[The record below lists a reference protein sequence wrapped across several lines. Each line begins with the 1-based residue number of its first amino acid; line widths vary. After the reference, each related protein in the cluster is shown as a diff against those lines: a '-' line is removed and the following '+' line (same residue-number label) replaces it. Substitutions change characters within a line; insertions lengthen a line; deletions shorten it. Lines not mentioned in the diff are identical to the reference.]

1 MRISNVIKEIEERFK
16 QFDIGVY
23 EAKLLISR
31 YFDVSIGMLY
41 TIDISE
47 SDYKNIMSIV
57 SRRINREPLDI
68 IFGKTC
74 FYGRDFI
81 VTSDVLSPRL
91 DSEVL
96 IDVCKDFIKSG
107 DKVLDLCSGS
117 GALGITIK
125 LETDTDVTL
134 SDISAKT
141 LKVASDNANL
151 YGVDVCYVQGDLFEN
166 ILDKYNVIISNPPYI
181 RTSVVNKLDEEVKRF
196 DPILALDGGVD
207 GLDFYNRIIQEAKV
221 YLEDGGYLI
230 FEIGYDQAQSVSDI
244 LIEYN
249 YKVLKVVK
257 DYGGND
263 RVIVAKF
270 GSKIV

>member
-23 EAKLLISR
+23 EAKLLLSR
-31 YFDVSIGMLY
+31 YFDMSIGMLY

-57 SRRINREPLDI
+57 SRRINHEPLDI

-96 IDVCKDFIKSG
+96 IEVSKDVIKS
-107 DKVLDLCSGS
+107 DDIVLDLCSGS

-125 LETDTDVTL
+125 LETGADVTL

-141 LKVASDNANL
+141 LKVASDNAKFH
-151 YGVDVCYVQGDLFEN
+151 GVDVRYVQGDLFEN
-166 ILDKYNVIISNPPYI
+166 ISDKFNVIISNPPYI
-181 RTSVVNKLDEEVKRF
+181 KTSVVNELDEEVKRF

-207 GLDFYNRIIQEAKV
+207 GLDFYKRIIQEAKG
-221 YLEDGGYLI
+221 YLKNNGYLI

-244 LIEYN
+244 LIQYGYEL
-249 YKVLKVVK
+249 LKVVK

-263 RVIVAKF
+263 RVVVAKVN
-270 GSKIV
+270 K